1 MNSRLTLLAVV
12 TVLLAAFAVPALAAP
27 SEETGDV
34 QGLSV
39 RALAKARL
47 ALLTARS
54 AKSESRRAARTAE
67 AALNAAGKAVG
78 PTGPTGATGAAGTN
92 GTDGATGATGST
104 GPSQAEVQSDFAAAP
119 VTTEMETFEQLAGGP
134 SVTVDVPPSGLIEVW
149 GQATMEEG
157 GAVSLFEDGVHMP
170 GQNNSELCTPAIA
183 GGILFAGYGGPL
195 PEPTIT
201 AGTPSSVLCGSMGA
215 PGPVMFE
222 TTPGPHTYELRYSIG
237 CGCEPEITFSDRL
250 LRVAPRP

>member
-1 MNSRLTLLAVV
+1 MNSRLTVLAILAVA
-12 TVLLAAFAVPALAAP
+12 LASFAVPALAAP
-27 SEETGDV
+27 SEEMGSV
-34 QGLSV
+34 ESISV

-78 PTGPTGATGAAGTN
+78 PTGATGAV
-92 GTDGATGATGST
+92 GATGST
-104 GPSQAEVQSDFAAAP
+104 GPTGPSQGEVQSDFAAAS
-119 VTTEMETFEQLAGGP
+119 VTSNTETFQELAGGP
-134 SVTVDVPPSGLIEVW
+134 VVSVTVPASGLIEVW
-149 GQATMEEG
+149 AQATMEEG

-170 GQNNSELCTPAIA
+170 GQNNSEICTPAVA
-183 GGILFAGYGGPL
+183 GGILFAGFGFGP
-195 PEPTIT
+195 PEPTVT
-201 AGTPSSVLCGSMGA
+201 VGTPSSAFCGTSGA
-215 PGPVMFE
+215 PGAVMFE

>member
-1 MNSRLTLLAVV
+1 MNSRLTVLALV
-12 TVLLAAFAVPALAAP
+12 TVLLAAVAVPALAAP
-27 SEETGDV
+27 SEATPDV
-34 QGLSV
+34 QGISV

-54 AKSESRRAARTAE
+54 AKAESRRAARTAE

-78 PTGPTGATGAAGTN
+78 PTGATGPTGP
-92 GTDGATGATGST
+92 T
-104 GPSQAEVQSDFAAAP
+104 GPSQGEVQSDFAVAA
-119 VTTEMETFEQLAGGP
+119 VTTELETFEQLTGGP
-134 SVTVDVPPSGLIEVW
+134 TVSVTVPASGLIEVW

-170 GQNNSELCTPAIA
+170 GQNNSEICTPAVA
-183 GGILFAGYGGPL
+183 GGILFAGFGPG
-195 PEPTIT
+195 PGFEPTLT
-201 AGTPSSVLCGSMGA
+201 VGTPSSTFCGTFGA
-215 PGPVMFE
+215 PGAVMFE
-222 TTPGPHTYELRYSIG
+222 TTPGVHTYELRYSIG